1 MADQV
6 VSIRMMIVAK
16 PSEERDCWRR
26 GAAFASV
33 RVEVSQAE
41 NSTEAARHLDNSGID
56 IVVIDADFGEPYRS
70 VIAQAARAARTR
82 PIVVYSTE
90 NDADA
95 VGADGDGLVTRPT
108 TVAEAQFLVDRI
120 LRTRLANKVLVVDDS
135 STTRSIVK
143 KILLGTR
150 FPLEVSE
157 AAEGAAA
164 LARLRNGKFDII
176 FLDHNMPGLNG
187 LATLAEIKRN
197 HPALEVVMITATQD
211 EAMASR
217 ARAAGAAAF
226 LKKPFFP
233 ADIDAVLHAYCGI
246 RKIPVRA

>member
-1 MADQV
+1 MANDV
-6 VSIRMMIVAK
+6 VSIRMMIAAK

-33 RVEVSQAE
+33 RVEVSQAV
-41 NSTEAARHLDNSGID
+41 SAAEAARHLETAGID
-56 IVVIDADFGEPYRS
+56 IVVIDAGFGEPDRS
-70 VIAQAARAARTR
+70 AIAQKARAARTR
-82 PIVVYSTE
+82 PLVVYSTE
-90 NDADA
+90 SDADA
-95 VGADGDGLVTRPT
+95 IGADGDGVVTRPG

-120 LRTRLANKVLVVDDS
+120 LHARLPNKVLVVDDS
-135 STTRSIVK
+135 GTTRSIVK
-143 KILLGTR
+143 KILMATR

-164 LARLRNGKFDII
+164 LARLRNGKYDII
-176 FLDHNMPGLNG
+176 FLDYNMPGLNG

-233 ADIDAVLHAYCGI
+233 ADIDQVLHAYCGI
-246 RKIPVRA
+246 RQIPTRA